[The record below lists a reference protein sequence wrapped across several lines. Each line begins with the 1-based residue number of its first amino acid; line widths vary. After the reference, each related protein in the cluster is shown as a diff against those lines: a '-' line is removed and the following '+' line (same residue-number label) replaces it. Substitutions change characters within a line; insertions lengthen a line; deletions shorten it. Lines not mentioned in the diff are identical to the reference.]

1 MSLTPDRCDAE
12 NGEAMKTHSSKP
24 SKPYWEMSASE
35 LAEATK
41 EFDKPIPASRM
52 RPLTK
57 EERERFE
64 RMRRGPHRSIFISR
78 NADGIWVRLD
88 PDVLKRSSRYA
99 ARNNLTLEEV
109 INRSLK
115 GLLAIVD

>member
-1 MSLTPDRCDAE
+1 
-12 NGEAMKTHSSKP
+12 MKKAKP
-24 SKPYWEMSASE
+24 AKAYWEMTSTE

-41 EFDKPIPASRM
+41 EFDRPIPLSKT

-57 EERERFE
+57 SERSLWE
-64 RMRRGPHRSIFISR
+64 RMRRAPHRSIFISR

-88 PDVLKRSSRYA
+88 PDILRRSTRYA
-99 ARNNLTLEEV
+99 AEHKLTLAQV

>member
-1 MSLTPDRCDAE
+1 
-12 NGEAMKTHSSKP
+12 MKKSSRAK
-24 SKPYWEMSASE
+24 KPYWEMTATE

-41 EFDKPIPASRM
+41 EFDGPIPLSKS

-57 EERERFE
+57 KERALYE
-64 RMRRGPHRSIFISR
+64 RMRKGPHRSIYISR
-78 NADGIWVRLD
+78 GTDGIWVRLD
-88 PDVLKRSSRYA
+88 PEVLRRSTQYA
-99 ARNNLTLEEV
+99 ARQKLTLAEV